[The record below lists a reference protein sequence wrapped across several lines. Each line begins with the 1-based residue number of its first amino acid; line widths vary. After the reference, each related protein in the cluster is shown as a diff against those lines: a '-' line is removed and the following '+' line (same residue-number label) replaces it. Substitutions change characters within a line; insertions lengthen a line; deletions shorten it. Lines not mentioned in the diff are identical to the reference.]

1 MIRKVNSIKKQID
14 DLRKLNDEKKKL
26 EKEMDVAVSSKM
38 RNVGLSDKFESVNEM
53 DPYIK
58 PVKKDDEE
66 EVEEGLASDDKE
78 EQHLESGYKAK
89 G

>member
-1 MIRKVNSIKKQID
+1 MI
-14 DLRKLNDEKKKL
+14 LRKLNDEKKKL
-26 EKEMDVAVSSKM
+26 EKELDVVVSSKM

-66 EVEEGLASDDKE
+66 EVEEGFAIR
-78 EQHLESGYKAK
+78 
-89 G
+89 

>member
-1 MIRKVNSIKKQID
+1 
-14 DLRKLNDEKKKL
+14 
-26 EKEMDVAVSSKM
+26 M

-66 EVEEGLASDDKE
+66 EVEEGLVHQMA
-78 EQHLESGYKAK
+78 QRR
-89 G
+89 